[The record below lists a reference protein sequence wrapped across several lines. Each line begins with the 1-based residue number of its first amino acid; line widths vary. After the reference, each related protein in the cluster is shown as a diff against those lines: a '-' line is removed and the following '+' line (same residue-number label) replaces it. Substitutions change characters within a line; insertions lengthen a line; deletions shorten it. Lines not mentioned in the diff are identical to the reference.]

1 MSTTQ
6 RSKNHWIYIRLGV
19 FIFVPLVLL
28 LMPADQFDEGP
39 PLCMSVILFKQ
50 ECYAC
55 GLTRAVQHLIHFQF
69 EEALYYNPL
78 VFVVFPLLAF
88 LWAKWFITD
97 VKKIH
102 QIRQDS

>member
-1 MSTTQ
+1 MSTIR
-6 RSKNHWIYIRLGV
+6 RSKDYWIYIRLGV
-19 FIFVPLVLL
+19 FIIVPLVLL
-28 LMPADQFDEGP
+28 FLPANQFDEGP

-97 VKKIH
+97 VKRIQ
-102 QIRQDS
+102 QIRQG